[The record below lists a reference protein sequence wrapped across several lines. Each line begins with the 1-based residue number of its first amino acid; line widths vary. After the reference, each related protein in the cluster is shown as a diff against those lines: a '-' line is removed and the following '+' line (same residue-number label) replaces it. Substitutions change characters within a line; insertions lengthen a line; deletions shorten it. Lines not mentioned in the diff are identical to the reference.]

1 MEVKAGESIN
11 IAILG
16 AGIMAK
22 GMIRNLQKHHNINL
36 FLYNRTREVLHSIAQ
51 ERDTICFTPKDAALK
66 SMIVI
71 SCVSDDYASKE
82 VWFGEEGAAKGLTP
96 GTFAIE
102 SSTVSVNYMTDWI
115 QRLLELGVTPVDC
128 PLTGSKIGAEN
139 GELSAF
145 FGGEMDTLNSLR
157 PILSLFCKKI
167 FRIGGT
173 GDGCKF
179 KLVHN
184 LLGGTILTAYAEAL
198 HLAGQL
204 HVSEELTND
213 ILSQT
218 GWGSL
223 VGSSKGSQMVK
234 GDYTD
239 VHGSLDILSKDLK
252 YGIEAGPVSSDTVF
266 YSAAKQFLK
275 SQEKGLGRLDM
286 AAIRELYRLED

>member
-1 MEVKAGESIN
+1 M
-11 IAILG
+11 
-16 AGIMAK
+16 
-22 GMIRNLQKHHNINL
+22 
-36 FLYNRTREVLHSIAQ
+36 
-51 ERDTICFTPKDAALK
+51 
-66 SMIVI
+66 
-71 SCVSDDYASKE
+71 
-82 VWFGEEGAAKGLTP
+82 
-96 GTFAIE
+96 
-102 SSTVSVNYMTDWI
+102 
-115 QRLLELGVTPVDC
+115 
-128 PLTGSKIGAEN
+128 
-139 GELSAF
+139 
-145 FGGEMDTLNSLR
+145 
-157 PILSLFCKKI
+157 
-167 FRIGGT
+167 
-173 GDGCKF
+173 
-179 KLVHN
+179 HN